1 MIIEDTMLQ
10 NSKCPHLNITGPS
23 SQFNLFQNTATQTA
37 LSTILLD
44 NQANRQRRPHYDKE
58 KKKTKT
64 PHNNPKTRGFYC
76 IPCLKHFEGSVLR
89 HFRRKHEG
97 ICKKIGKITKTRL
110 TLENLIVPDDNADLM
125 KRIQNQSK
133 KCTVCNAE
141 LISNENVIYDSTF
154 TIGTPRN

>member
-23 SQFNLFQNTATQTA
+23 SQFVPKYSNTNRTIDNITRQSSKPSTTTA
-37 LSTILLD
+37 L
-44 NQANRQRRPHYDKE
+44 RQRE
-58 KKKTKT
+58 KKTKT
-64 PHNNPKTRGFYC
+64 PHNNPKTRGFYY